1 MKNCET
7 LDRMLKMSAHDRD
20 KTGRVVARTFYK
32 ILRQNGF
39 THPEIIDL
47 TGNILDEVMKDIR
60 AKGKDAPDAAPIREL
75 GFPPTSKEVA

>member
-7 LDRMLKMSAHDRD
+7 LDRMLKMSAGDRE

-32 ILRQNGF
+32 ILRENGF

-47 TGNILDEVMKDIR
+47 TGKMLDEVMKDIR
-60 AKGKDAPDAAPIREL
+60 VNGKDEPAAVATGESDIQ
-75 GFPPTSKEVA
+75 PPSKEVA